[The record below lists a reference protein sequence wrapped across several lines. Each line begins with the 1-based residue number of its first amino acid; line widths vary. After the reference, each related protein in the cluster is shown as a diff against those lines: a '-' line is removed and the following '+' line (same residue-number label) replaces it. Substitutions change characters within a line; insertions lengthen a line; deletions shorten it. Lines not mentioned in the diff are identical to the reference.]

1 VRHRSTSRA
10 VRANNTQELALNMC
24 AEICGKHENS
34 PVIGNRQFWEYPAY
48 HDDGAIRR
56 SPTMANDLIGA
67 IRQQRTFVV
76 GDLEKMP
83 WLPKRATVD
92 EFKEKEYGMVN
103 LVHTQYNGVN
113 PWIRRGFYRL
123 IRHKRLYVV
132 EIGPNTT
139 RGQSQSAWLY
149 EPVVRVPSCRIA
161 KAPGDRIRQAC

>member
-1 VRHRSTSRA
+1 
-10 VRANNTQELALNMC
+10 
-24 AEICGKHENS
+24 
-34 PVIGNRQFWEYPAY
+34 
-48 HDDGAIRR
+48 
-56 SPTMANDLIGA
+56 MANDLIGA

-92 EFKEKEYGMVN
+92 EFKEYGMVN
-103 LVHTQYNGVN
+103 LVHTQHSGAK

-139 RGQSQSAWLY
+139 RGQAQSAWLY
-149 EPVVRVPSCRIA
+149 EPVVRAPSRRIT
-161 KAPGDRIRQAC
+161 KTPGDRIRQAC